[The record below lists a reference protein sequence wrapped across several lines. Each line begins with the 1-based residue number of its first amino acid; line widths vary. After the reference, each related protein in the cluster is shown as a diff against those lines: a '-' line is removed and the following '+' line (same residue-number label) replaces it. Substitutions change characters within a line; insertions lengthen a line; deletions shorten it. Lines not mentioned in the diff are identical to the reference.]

1 MKKDLFELI
10 EYLSKSFSYYYKANK
25 IINHLVSN
33 IVAHKCKNE
42 STQTLLE
49 L

>member
-1 MKKDLFELI
+1 MEKDLFEFGISLKNSI
-10 EYLSKSFSYYYKANK
+10 YYYKANK

-42 STQTLLE
+42 SIRILLE
-49 L
+49 V